1 MEFANEK
8 STLCTFFSLRRLTF
22 TFKLIVIS
30 GFFSDSELFSL
41 ER

>member
-22 TFKLIVIS
+22 TFKLIVVS